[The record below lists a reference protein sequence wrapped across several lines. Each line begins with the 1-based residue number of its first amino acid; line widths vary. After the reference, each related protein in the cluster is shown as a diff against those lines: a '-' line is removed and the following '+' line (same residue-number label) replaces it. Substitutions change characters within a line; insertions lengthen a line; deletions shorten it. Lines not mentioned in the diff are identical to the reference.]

1 MMKKWLFLFSIL
13 AFACKKK
20 EESNPLINISQYPK
34 TIAYYNVD
42 IATNAQTLRYN
53 INYFYS
59 SNNRFDSINI
69 TNTHYKFDYTQ
80 FANFSKIKL
89 DYSNGGAIYDEILYD
104 GQYYNLMSYNQI
116 LGVNDTA
123 RYNFA
128 YDSISRFKSI
138 SYAYNNS
145 IDNFAS
151 TQTYKKDSVFVYSN
165 FINRACY
172 TTDTIKNSTLDMSK
186 TLPYL
191 LFVKQENNCSSYNL
205 QNILSALPLSSFT
218 NKLPSKIISNNT
230 QTDFSYQ
237 FDATQ
242 RLTQADIII
251 MQRDNNTIVSKR
263 RIIIS
268 Y

>member
-1 MMKKWLFLFSIL
+1 MKKWLFLFSVL

-20 EESNPLINISQYPK
+20 EESNPLINVSQYPK

-42 IATNAQTLRYN
+42 VSTNAQTLRYN

-59 SNNRFDSINI
+59 SNNRFDSIRI
-69 TNTHYKFDYTQ
+69 ANTLYSFNYSQ
-80 FANFSKIKL
+80 FATAATIRL
-89 DYSNGGAIYDEILYD
+89 DYDTYYDEIVYD
-104 GQYYNLMSYNQI
+104 NQYYNLIAYKQI
-116 LGVNDTA
+116 LGNNDTSK
-123 RYNFA
+123 YNFA

-138 SYAYNNS
+138 SYAHNNS
-145 IDNFAS
+145 LDNFAS

-172 TTDTIKNSTLDMSK
+172 TTDTIKNATLDMSK

-251 MQRDNNTIVSKR
+251 KQRDNNTIVSKR